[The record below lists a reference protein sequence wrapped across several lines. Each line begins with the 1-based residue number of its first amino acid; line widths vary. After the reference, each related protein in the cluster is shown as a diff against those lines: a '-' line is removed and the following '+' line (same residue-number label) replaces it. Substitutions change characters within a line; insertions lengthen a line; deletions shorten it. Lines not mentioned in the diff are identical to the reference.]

1 MVCTNVSEMN
11 SYQQK
16 PSFVTKKKKKVMNG
30 YICIFEDGFEQQIS
44 IN

>member
-16 PSFVTKKKKKVMNG
+16 PSFVTKKKKVMNG